1 MSKFNYKILSLLV
14 VLFVLNV
21 LLFISCERDND
32 IELTTISVANE
43 QFTPSYT
50 SAGVRCQF
58 TTDATLRNVCL
69 QYSLTSDFTEYEE
82 VAMWESD
89 GSYHASLENLQ
100 DNTAYYIR
108 YSVSNRFSSVIIND
122 MSQFCTLQ
130 SVVPIINIDSIGDI
144 WDTHAKA
151 FVNLSFDGG
160 ASISK
165 IGICWTTSSNPTI
178 QDNKVEVHDK
188 NTSFLNLA
196 SLQPNTKYYIR
207 AYAENKMGIC
217 YSSEKSFLTFALPE
231 IQSGEITN
239 IQATAASGSATLLFN
254 GNDTSTT
261 VGFCWSENPMPT
273 ISDNHQE
280 VSLEGNTLSC
290 RLSDLKDETKYFV
303 RSYAKNKIG
312 TTYGLDK
319 SFVTLKAYLPSLVT
333 TNIFDVSYTYAKIEG
348 DVTDDGGADVTER
361 GICYS
366 TLANP
371 TINGNNCYTKQCGK
385 GLGKYIC
392 ELNNL
397 HDNTIYF
404 ARTYAINIKGVAYG
418 DEVTFTT
425 KERLYIDGYEY
436 VDLGLPSG
444 TLWATHNIGATTPEG
459 YGDYFAWGETEPKRF
474 YVWERYKYCEGTEKT
489 LTKYCTNSEY
499 GKVDHKQTLEPM
511 DDAAQ
516 VNWGG
521 RWKVPTEADADELL
535 ENCIW
540 TWDTINN
547 ISGCKVQGKN
557 GNYIFIPA
565 AGSSWN
571 PNSYFV
577 MGEYWC
583 NSILSRG
590 NIGDE
595 SYEGYPS
602 SAFIFKIVES
612 NSSHYGSSLS
622 REYGCTIRP
631 VCVP

>member
-1 MSKFNYKILSLLV
+1 MNVQKILILFLTLV
-14 VLFVLNV
+14 I
-21 LLFISCERDND
+21 LFISCERDKD
-32 IELTTISVANE
+32 VDLTTVLVVNE
-43 QFTPSYT
+43 HIAPSYT
-50 SAGVRCQF
+50 SAEVQCSFQ
-58 TTDATLRNVCL
+58 TEATLRNAYL
-69 QYSLTSDFTEYEE
+69 QYSSTSDFSEYEE
-82 VAMWESD
+82 IAMWENN
-89 GSYHASLENLQ
+89 GGYHTYVEDLQ
-100 DNTAYYIR
+100 DNTIYYIR
-108 YSVSNRFSSVIIND
+108 YVVSNRYSSVLVDDI
-122 MSQFCTLQ
+122 SRFQTLEP
-130 SVVPIINIDSIGDI
+130 SAPTIKIDSIGDL

-151 FVNLSFDGG
+151 YVTMAFDGG
-160 ASISK
+160 APISK
-165 IGICWTTSSNPTI
+165 MGICWSTQFNVSI
-178 QDNKVEVHDK
+178 QDNKKESETKTYIFDI
-188 NTSFLNLA
+188 T
-196 SLQPNTKYYIR
+196 SLQPNTTYYVR
-207 AYAENKMGIC
+207 AYAENKKGIS
-217 YSSEKSFLTFALPE
+217 YSEEESFVTFALPQVQTGDITD
-231 IQSGEITN
+231 IQPTTVSISG
-239 IQATAASGSATLLFN
+239 TLLFN
-254 GNDTSTT
+254 GNDIATI
-261 VGFCWSENPMPT
+261 VGYCWSEKNNPT
-273 ISDNHQE
+273 TSSNHHE
-280 VSLEGNTLSC
+280 VSLEGNMLNC
-290 RLSDLKDETKYFV
+290 RLSNLKDETLYYI

-312 TTYGLDK
+312 TTYGAEK
-319 SFVTLKAYLPSLVT
+319 SFTTEKAYLPSIKT
-333 TNIFDVSYTYAKIEG
+333 TNIFDIGYTNVMVEG
-348 DVTDDGGADVTER
+348 NIIDNGGAEVIER
-361 GICYS
+361 GVCFS

-371 TINGNNCYTKQCGK
+371 TINGDDCYTEQCGK
-385 GLGKYIC
+385 GVGKFVC
-392 ELNNL
+392 ELKNL
-397 HDNTIYF
+397 KDNTKYY

-499 GKVDHKQTLEPM
+499 GRVDHKQILEPM

-521 RWKVPTEADADELL
+521 RWKVPSEADADELL

-557 GNYIFIPA
+557 GNYIFLPA

-590 NIGDE
+590 NISDE
-595 SYEGYPS
+595 SYEGIPNN
-602 SAFIFKIVES
+602 AFIFKIVERDY
-612 NSSHYGSSLS
+612 SSYGSFLS
-622 REYGCTIRP
+622 RENGCTIRP